1 MSRLSSTPVQES
13 RWNKNSP
20 FFQNKN
26 SSCFKILVMKKFG
39 TFFIAVCLLT
49 VLGQSVFAQSPN
61 EDAAVKDVVAK
72 LFKAMELGDSAM
84 LTSTFHKPVTLGTIV
99 RDKSGNTILRPELS
113 IDEFAKAVGT
123 PHKEVW
129 HEEIWD
135 VKVQRDGDFAQVW
148 CDYAFYIDKTFSH
161 CGVDAFHLIK
171 SKDGWKIFHLADTR
185 RKTGCD
191 VPKEI
196 SDKYK

>member
-1 MSRLSSTPVQES
+1 MMKSMKLLS
-13 RWNKNSP
+13 
-20 FFQNKN
+20 
-26 SSCFKILVMKKFG
+26 ILVA
-39 TFFIAVCLLT
+39 TFSINIAI
-49 VLGQSVFAQSPN
+49 AQSG
-61 EDAAVKDVVAK
+61 EEAAVKGVVAK

-99 RDKSGNTILRPELS
+99 RDKSGNSVLRPESS

-135 VKVQRDGDFAQVW
+135 VKVHLDGDFAQVW

-185 RKTGCD
+185 RKSGCN

-196 SDKYK
+196 EAKYK

>member
-1 MSRLSSTPVQES
+1 LTVFSKQKVIL
-13 RWNKNSP
+13 
-20 FFQNKN
+20 
-26 SSCFKILVMKKFG
+26 FKILFMKKSL
-39 TFFIAVCLLT
+39 TFFVAVGLVT
-49 VLGQSVFAQSPN
+49 FFVQSAFAQAAN
-61 EDAAVKDVVAK
+61 EDTAVKDVVAK

-99 RDKSGNTILRPELS
+99 RDKSGNTILRPESS

-123 PHKEVW
+123 PHKEIW

-161 CGVDAFHLIK
+161 CGVDAFQLIK

-185 RKTGCD
+185 RKTGCN
-191 VPKEI
+191 VPKGI

>member
-1 MSRLSSTPVQES
+1 
-13 RWNKNSP
+13 
-20 FFQNKN
+20 
-26 SSCFKILVMKKFG
+26 MKKSLVIV
-39 TFFIAVCLLT
+39 FIAVLVT
-49 VLGQSVFAQSPN
+49 ISGTISVAQTSAD
-61 EDAAVKDVVAK
+61 ETAVKAVVTK

-84 LTSTFHKPVTLGTIV
+84 LKSTFHRPVTLVTIV
-99 RDKSGNTILRPELS
+99 KDKAGNAVLRPESS

-135 VKVQRDGDFAQVW
+135 VKVQLDGDLAQVW

-171 SKDGWKIFHLADTR
+171 TKDGWKIFHLADTR
-185 RKTGCD
+185 RKNGCT
-191 VPKEI
+191 VPREI

>member
-1 MSRLSSTPVQES
+1 MKSLSV
-13 RWNKNSP
+13 
-20 FFQNKN
+20 F
-26 SSCFKILVMKKFG
+26 LVIVLG
-39 TFFIAVCLLT
+39 TFCGAR
-49 VLGQSVFAQSPN
+49 SSAQTATD
-61 EDAAVKDVVAK
+61 EAAVKAVVEK

-84 LTSTFHKPVTLGTIV
+84 LTATFHKPVTLGTIF
-99 RDKSGNTILRPELS
+99 RDKNGNTVLRPESS

-135 VKVQRDGDFAQVW
+135 VKVQLDGDFAQVW

-171 SKDGWKIFHLADTR
+171 TKDGWKIFHLADTR
-185 RKTGCD
+185 RKNGCN
-191 VPKEI
+191 VPKAVSE
-196 SDKYK
+196 KYK

>member
-1 MSRLSSTPVQES
+1 
-13 RWNKNSP
+13 
-20 FFQNKN
+20 
-26 SSCFKILVMKKFG
+26 MKSL
-39 TFFIAVCLLT
+39 TMFFIATLLT
-49 VLGQSVFAQSPN
+49 LSTSGALAQSST
-61 EDAAVKDVVAK
+61 EEAAVKAVVTK

-84 LTSTFHKPVTLGTIV
+84 LTSTFYKPVTLATIV
-99 RDKSGNTILRPELS
+99 RDKSGNTVLRPESS

-123 PHKEVW
+123 PHKEIW

-135 VKVQRDGDFAQVW
+135 VKVQLDGDFAQAW
-148 CDYAFYIDKTFSH
+148 CDYAFYVDKTFSH

-185 RKTGCD
+185 RKTGCN

-196 SDKYK
+196 ADKYK

>member
-1 MSRLSSTPVQES
+1 
-13 RWNKNSP
+13 
-20 FFQNKN
+20 
-26 SSCFKILVMKKFG
+26 MKKP
-39 TFFIAVCLLT
+39 FIILT
-49 VLGQSVFAQSPN
+49 SVLVFTIICSSAKAQTQNEEASVK
-61 EDAAVKDVVAK
+61 EVITR

-84 LTSTFHKPVTLGTIV
+84 LRSAFHTHITMGTVV
-99 RDKSGNTILRPELS
+99 RDKTGNPVLRPEDSLT
-113 IDEFAKAVGT
+113 EFAKAVGT

-135 VKVQRDGDFAQVW
+135 VKVQLDGDFAQVW

-185 RKTGCD
+185 RKAGCN

-196 SDKYK
+196 ADKYK